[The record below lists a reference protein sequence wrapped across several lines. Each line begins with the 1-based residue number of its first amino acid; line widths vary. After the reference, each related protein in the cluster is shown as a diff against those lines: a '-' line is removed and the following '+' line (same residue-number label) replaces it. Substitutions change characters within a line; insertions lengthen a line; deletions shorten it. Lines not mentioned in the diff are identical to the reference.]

1 MRYSE
6 ALFGTVMDI
15 PDKTKDN
22 VKARVDLATLC
33 DRPRY
38 EMKTP
43 RPGRQWRK
51 TPADFVLTRPQK
63 KEALEWIQKL
73 QFPDGYVA
81 NLRRGVNLTTMRIN
95 GLKSHDYH
103 IWIERLLPV
112 MVRGY
117 LPDNIWRVLAELS
130 NFFRQLCAK
139 ELSWVVISDMEKVA
153 PVLLCKLEKIFPPA
167 FFNPM
172 QHLLLHLP
180 YEARMG
186 GLCSTVGAIQLRDVR
201 RSFERNAKINVKLK
215 LLLQSHIF
223 WRRCQTSQ
231 PNTMVTIFPA
241 CIIHPLVT
249 MLAIMNRVS
258 ASSEDNLEV
267 QVMRGTR
274 P

>member
-1 MRYSE
+1 
-6 ALFGTVMDI
+6 
-15 PDKTKDN
+15 
-22 VKARVDLATLC
+22 LC

-73 QFPDGYVA
+73 QFPDGYAA

-139 ELSWVVISDMEKVA
+139 ELSRVVISDMEKVA

-180 YEARMG
+180 YEARMEG
-186 GLCSTVGAIQLRDVR
+186 GLCSTIGAIHLRDVR
-201 RSFERNAKINVKLK
+201 RSFE
-215 LLLQSHIF
+215 
-223 WRRCQTSQ
+223 
-231 PNTMVTIFPA
+231 
-241 CIIHPLVT
+241 
-249 MLAIMNRVS
+249 
-258 ASSEDNLEV
+258 
-267 QVMRGTR
+267 
-274 P
+274 

>member
-1 MRYSE
+1 M
-6 ALFGTVMDI
+6 
-15 PDKTKDN
+15 
-22 VKARVDLATLC
+22 
-33 DRPRY
+33 
-38 EMKTP
+38 
-43 RPGRQWRK
+43 
-51 TPADFVLTRPQK
+51 
-63 KEALEWIQKL
+63 
-73 QFPDGYVA
+73 
-81 NLRRGVNLTTMRIN
+81 TTMRIN

-139 ELSWVVISDMEKVA
+139 ELSRVVISDMEKVA

-180 YEARMG
+180 YEARIG

-215 LLLQSHIF
+215 LLLPSHIF

-231 PNTMVTIFPA
+231 PNTMVTIFPV

-258 ASSEDNLEV
+258 ASSEDNLSASDARYKTLNHEEWRRIMLYVLTNLSEV
-267 QVMRGTR
+267 E
-274 P
+274 PYIA